1 MTSVRKAD
9 VAAASAISR
18 SLLSWAAH
26 HPIPCTTRIVNA
38 ALDIAIALSRML
50 ASGPLKTL
58 IDEFAVIADD
68 SANHAT
74 LAAGVCDRS
83 SSAPSTLPSDRRRNA
98 NIADMLK
105 PEPPATSGS

>member
-1 MTSVRKAD
+1 MTSVRRGKAD

-18 SLLSWAAH
+18 SILSWAAH

-38 ALDIAIALSRML
+38 ALDIALALSRML

-74 LAAGVCDRS
+74 LAAGVC
-83 SSAPSTLPSDRRRNA
+83 TDRRARHRRC
-98 NIADMLK
+98 
-105 PEPPATSGS
+105 PPIGGATPTSPTC